1 MEDYIL
7 KVNSYVND
15 GEIEFGTGIAID
27 TNLVITPSHV
37 VIGEK
42 NTIIMN
48 EEVFE
53 ASIISSNEH
62 FSVLKINEN
71 IFTYATVFSE
81 DEILDDD
88 S

>member
-42 NTIIMN
+42 KHYHN
-48 EEVFE
+48 E
-53 ASIISSNEH
+53 
-62 FSVLKINEN
+62 
-71 IFTYATVFSE
+71 
-81 DEILDDD
+81 
-88 S
+88 